1 MNILTIRVPLDE
13 LPSRKDRALRH
24 GSAERVAM
32 DHLRGVAAA
41 LEVPVRVIAAGG
53 RSGDRRILFA
63 RRLVSYTLRTYA
75 GFTYQEIARVL
86 HTSHACAFH
95 HVRKAT
101 EEYLSGT
108 EFEIAKNCGEG
119 L

>member
-1 MNILTIRVPLDE
+1 MLTIRVPLEE
-13 LPSRKDRALRH
+13 LPLRTNRALRH
-24 GSAERVAM
+24 GAAERVAM

-41 LEVPVRVIAAGG
+41 LDVPVRVIAAGG

-75 GFTYQEIARVL
+75 GFTYQEIARAL

-101 EEYLSGT
+101 QEYLSGT
-108 EFEIAKNCGEG
+108 EFEIDAEYGEG